1 MKKLFFL
8 LVILI
13 SFSCRNKDE
22 DEATKSLIK
31 EMFAPL
37 PCDETSIVFGNALP
51 PSIDGYIEEAQVVF
65 KNCSFEKTASKISK
79 LDFLINCRYILSD
92 NSKTLKV
99 PNFFVG
105 SYDAKEENYC
115 ISLSC
120 DYSYALSGSRVF
132 KKEDAREIFEAFLA
146 SSGFETNLEK
156 LSGFYYCRK

>member
-1 MKKLFFL
+1 MQKLFFL

-79 LDFLINCRYILSD
+79 LDFLISCSYVLS
-92 NSKTLKV
+92 
-99 PNFFVG
+99 
-105 SYDAKEENYC
+105 ENDTC

-120 DYSYALSGSRVF
+120 DYSYAPSGSSVF
-132 KKEDAREIFEAFLA
+132 KKDGAKELFDIFLA
-146 SSGFETNLEK
+146 VSGFETKIERLA
-156 LSGFYYCRK
+156 GFYYCGK